1 MQPTHTISTN
11 WKPACSMK
19 SRFSPTNA
27 DDRNRIVGTRPLLA
41 LLFVCLLPLS
51 QTHAAEKAGA
61 PPASAPAP
69 TQQEQPYDSVE
80 ERRLKEAMKA
90 AGKPQL
96 LNDREELERRQKEL
110 KRLEGEVDKKIEQLN
125 QLRVQVEKLLEQK
138 GAEEQNRVTELAKM
152 YEKMT
157 ADKAAAVISNLETP
171 LAISILGKMK
181 TKSAAKILN
190 TMERDK
196 AAKLT
201 TAFSTLSSP

>member
-1 MQPTHTISTN
+1 M
-11 WKPACSMK
+11 M
-19 SRFSPTNA
+19 R
-27 DDRNRIVGTRPLLA
+27 RA
-41 LLFVCLLPLS
+41 LLVVLLSGCFTLDQS
-51 QTHAAEKAGA
+51 AAAEKPTASPA
-61 PPASAPAP
+61 PAS
-69 TQQEQPYDSVE
+69 QEQPYDSVE
-80 ERRLKEAMKA
+80 ERRIMESMKA
-90 AGKPQL
+90 AGNPQL
-96 LNDREELERRQKEL
+96 SSDREELDRRQKEL

-138 GAEEQNRVTELAKM
+138 GAEEQKRVTELAKM

-157 ADKAAAVISNLETP
+157 ADKAAAVIGTLETP

-201 TAFSTLSSP
+201 TAFSTLSPP